1 MPLITAILVGIVVVG
16 FIKFI
21 TEEQKEEVKPLTD
34 KDKDLIAL
42 HILTGKTDSKTE
54 AQNHNVPVEEV
65 EKWVDDF
72 VAGSENFITKKTDL
86 HAKIG
91 ELEMEIKWFE
101 HTCQKF
107 IGDDWKEKTEYDKRK

>member
-1 MPLITAILVGIVVVG
+1 MMISYQIIKSRRKSVCIEIRENGEVIVRCPLRYP
-16 FIKFI
+16 
-21 TEEQKEEVKPLTD
+21 ER
-34 KDKDLIAL
+34 
-42 HILTGKTDSKTE
+42 
-54 AQNHNVPVEEV
+54 EV